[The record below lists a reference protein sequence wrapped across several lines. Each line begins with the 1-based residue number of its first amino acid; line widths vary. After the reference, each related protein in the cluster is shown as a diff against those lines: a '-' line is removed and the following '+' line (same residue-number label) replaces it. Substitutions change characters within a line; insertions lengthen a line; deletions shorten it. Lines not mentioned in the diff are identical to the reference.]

1 MSNRAQRRAAKKQQP
16 RWQKLNHDQRLAALV
31 KNGITPKDLE
41 KAYSDGRLDGI
52 NGTYQIC
59 FAAACLALAD
69 LHGFGRKRCR
79 NVMEQM
85 QRHVIDTLTS
95 AEAVQAVYKRLGLT
109 LDFGDPENLVDF
121 NDD

>member
-16 RWQKLNHDQRLAALV
+16 RWQKLSHDQRLAALV

-52 NGTYQIC
+52 NGTYKIC

-69 LHGFGRKRCR
+69 LQG
-79 NVMEQM
+79 
-85 QRHVIDTLTS
+85 
-95 AEAVQAVYKRLGLT
+95 
-109 LDFGDPENLVDF
+109 
-121 NDD
+121 